1 MQQFPC
7 PWCGNRSESEFRYA
21 GDAGI
26 DRPERTVDDKAWA
39 QYLHFRRNAK
49 GAALRKLDP
58 QRRLRPLDRAVP
70 GHRHPRGD
78 GIGADGMTRRLAQ
91 GGAIDRTKPLRFTFD
106 GTPYEGFAGDT
117 VASALLAN
125 GVRIVGRSFKYHR
138 PRGIYTAGPEEPN
151 AILDLR
157 HGPRHDPNAR
167 ATLEPLA
174 DGMALRSIHASG
186 TAENDRLAFLDRLAR
201 FIPSAFYY
209 KTFMWPSWTAY
220 EHRIRALAGLG
231 RVDPAAH
238 AESAAHRY
246 AEVDVCVVGAGP
258 SGLAAALAAARQ
270 GKRVL
275 LVEEQSDLGGS
286 LRHRATVIDD
296 LPGADWAARC
306 ETALQDAGV
315 QILRRST
322 ALGLYDH
329 NVLTV
334 VQKDV
339 PTSPNGERIWLVRA
353 GRIVVATG
361 AIERP
366 LLFANN
372 DRPGVMLADAAL
384 MYLRH
389 YAVKLGERV
398 VVATNN
404 EFSLRARHRLA
415 SRRQRR
421 AAWSIPDR
429 MRTLIP
435 LCPPRRAAPASPCR
449 PAPRSKRWSAPAP
462 SRR

>member
-1 MQQFPC
+1 M
-7 PWCGNRSESEFRYA
+7 E
-21 GDAGI
+21 
-26 DRPERTVDDKAWA
+26 
-39 QYLHFRRNAK
+39 
-49 GAALRKLDP
+49 
-58 QRRLRPLDRAVP
+58 
-70 GHRHPRGD
+70 
-78 GIGADGMTRRLAQ
+78 
-91 GGAIDRTKPLRFTFD
+91 
-106 GTPYEGFAGDT
+106 
-117 VASALLAN
+117 
-125 GVRIVGRSFKYHR
+125 
-138 PRGIYTAGPEEPN
+138 
-151 AILDLR
+151 
-157 HGPRHDPNAR
+157 
-167 ATLEPLA
+167 
-174 DGMALRSIHASG
+174 LRSIHASG

-231 RVDPAAH
+231 RVDPAAQ
-238 AESAAHRY
+238 ADSAAHRY

-275 LVEEQSDLGGS
+275 LVEEQRDARRLAAPSRGGDR
-286 LRHRATVIDD
+286 RHAGR
-296 LPGADWAARC
+296 GMGSRAARPRC
-306 ETALQDAGV
+306 RMPAS

-339 PTSPNGERIWLVRA
+339 PASPNGERIWLVRA

-384 MYLRH
+384 IYLRR
-389 YAVKLGERV
+389 YAVKPGERV

-404 EFSLRARHRLA
+404 DSAYELAIALRHAGSEVRLVDSRADADLDPALSAEARGAGVARVCRHRDR
-415 SRRQRR
+415 S
-421 AAWSIPDR
+421 AWSG
-429 MRTLIP
+429 
-435 LCPPRRAAPASPCR
+435 PA
-449 PAPRSKRWSAPAP
+449 RSKR
-462 SRR
+462 